1 MSLIDKQICD
11 AILDKVSEC
20 YTSLSEDVRKFMT
33 TEVDK
38 DDILDM
44 LHATLYYKQVIRD
57 RFYMEDTDE
66 HNFEILT
73 IMETLLKLFIDHMD
87 DI

>member
-20 YTSLSEDVRKFMT
+20 YTLLSEDVREFMT
-33 TEVDK
+33 TEVDE
-38 DDILDM
+38 DDVLDM

-66 HNFEILT
+66 HDFEILT
-73 IMETLLKLFIDHMD
+73 IMETLLKLFIDHID